1 MLSLAATRSSANW
14 NSKPG
19 NWDKLN
25 TRAIYPSTN
34 SWGIPDMPYTGKLPA
49 SLIAYNAKQALS
61 KAEPGDAVH
70 FFLDDYRFETVWSQ
84 PQRSLSRIA
93 KVGMALSPDFSL
105 WGQMPLVMQLWQV
118 YRSRWCAM
126 WMHSNGISV
135 IPTVSWSTRETFPFA
150 FQGIAM
156 KSTVAISTVGIGPD
170 EEKAFARGVDEL
182 MYQVMPEKIVVY
194 GRALKVLQDLPV
206 TYYPYKFGDR

>member
-19 NWDKLN
+19 NWDRLN

-49 SLIAYNAKQALS
+49 RLIAYNAKQALA

-126 WMHSNGISV
+126 WMHSNGIAV
-135 IPTVSWSTRETFPFA
+135 IPTVSWSARETFPFA
-150 FQGIAM
+150 FAGIAL

-182 MYQVMPEKIVVY
+182 MYQVMPENIVVY
-194 GRALKVLQDLPV
+194 GRPLGVLQDLPV